1 MNKVIDL
8 TFKRYEELLYEGNVD
23 DQSYHDWYY
32 QEVRDWLRVAKKRYN
47 QDYILIKNN
56 KRVFKEYYIDWYD
69 DDDK

>member
-32 QEVRDWLRVAKKRYN
+32 QEVRDWLRVAKK
-47 QDYILIKNN
+47 DTTKITS
-56 KRVFKEYYIDWYD
+56 
-69 DDDK
+69 